1 MTMPAPDSQNPEHQS
16 PQPACNKGCGSARR
30 RGVLF
35 AILGVALAAL
45 AVQYFRDP
53 ESFRWPADDSDDFVG
68 GVGEGSGR
76 KPTEKI
82 IEKDGRKLLWG
93 GADEAMHFD
102 VSQTALKLER
112 LHYGLGREAFPAL
125 IEPQFAAAEK
135 VDWLSPE
142 ARVLSVHIGDEVK
155 VYPVELLTRH
165 EVVNDVVGGRPIFA
179 AYCILADLG
188 AVYDRRLDDHTLTF
202 GVSGYTYSESE
213 VWDGRDAFVLW
224 DRDTQ
229 SLWWPPTGRAVAGPL
244 KGQHLKLLETNFWKQ
259 TTWAAVR
266 SAHPQA
272 RVLAPGQ
279 DFKRPDAWPALA
291 VAPAQKDS
299 PPTADEIAPRWG
311 KNP

>member
-1 MTMPAPDSQNPEHQS
+1 M
-16 PQPACNKGCGSARR
+16 
-30 RGVLF
+30 
-35 AILGVALAAL
+35 LGVVLAAL
-45 AVQYFRDP
+45 ALQYLRDP
-53 ESFRWPADDSDDFVG
+53 ESFQFFVADSTQPGFAG
-68 GVGEGSGR
+68 GSPEGSHT
-76 KPTEKI
+76 KNTEKLM
-82 IEKDGRKLLWG
+82 EKNGRKLLWG
-93 GADEAMHFD
+93 GSTEAMHFD
-102 VSQTALKLER
+102 VTDATLQLDR

-125 IEPQFAAAEK
+125 IEPQFVAAEK
-135 VDWLSPE
+135 VNWLLPE

-155 VYPVELLTRH
+155 VFPVDLLTRH
-165 EVVNDVVGGRPIFA
+165 EVVNDTVGGRPIFA

-188 AVYDRRLDDHTLTF
+188 AVYDRKLNDHTLTF
-202 GVSGYTYSESE
+202 GVSGYTYSESH

-229 SLWWPPTGRAVAGPL
+229 SLWWPPTGRAVSGPL

-272 RVLAPGQ
+272 RVLVPGQ
-279 DFKRPDAWPALA
+279 DFKRPDVWPALA
-291 VAPAQKDS
+291 VAPTQKDS